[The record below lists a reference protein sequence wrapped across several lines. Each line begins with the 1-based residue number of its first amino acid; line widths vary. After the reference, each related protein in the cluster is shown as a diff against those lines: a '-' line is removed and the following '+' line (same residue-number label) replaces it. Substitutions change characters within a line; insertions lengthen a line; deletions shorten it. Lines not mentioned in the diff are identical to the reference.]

1 MLARAVFHSERVL
14 HSSFQR
20 NNWYIIGERLFSKSR
35 VVLDRSP
42 ALPSQPVV
50 ELSPYSKLREIAKKS
65 HLPLAH
71 VTKALCTREGKNFI
85 LKVICIYWLLSSR
98 IKMAL
103 RTIFERK
110 EM

>member
-1 MLARAVFHSERVL
+1 MLSRAVFHSERAL
-14 HSSFQR
+14 YSSLQKGNSHF
-20 NNWYIIGERLFSKSR
+20 IGKRLFAKSR
-35 VVLDRSP
+35 IVLDRSP
-42 ALPSQPVV
+42 ILPAQPVV
-50 ELSPYSKLREIAKKS
+50 ELSPFNKIREIAKKS

-85 LKVICIYWLLSSR
+85 LKVIYIYWLLSSR

>member
-85 LKVICIYWLLSSR
+85 LTVVY
-98 IKMAL
+98 
-103 RTIFERK
+103 FNQ
-110 EM
+110 